1 MSAIEDHFEK
11 VKDRMSSDEFSQMVD
26 EKRTVMG
33 SLCDDDTLCMMVL
46 QELGIDTL
54 KKISEINADS
64 DKVSIKARVLSV
76 SEVRE
81 FSRDD
86 GSTGKVANL
95 IVGDE
100 TGSIRAVLWDDS
112 AGCVATKE
120 IEVGMSLGITGFARG
135 GENGVEVHLGRFS
148 TIKPLDEDVEAK
160 IKHYQIA
167 DIAEGM
173 VNINLRARVIDLGN
187 TRSFKRRDG
196 GEGRVRNVTIGD
208 ETDKINITLWDERTE
223 IPFGENDTIEVR
235 NAYAQKNNYTGKTEL
250 QLSRE
255 GVVEWTEADI
265 RYSEKITPI
274 TDIEIDRTYSIQ
286 GFVSGIGEIREFTR
300 EGDVGG
306 VGQVAN
312 IHVSDETGRIKATLW
327 GDHADI
333 VDEIDIGSEVLIID
347 AQTRTG
353 LSEEVEL
360 NLSWNSKI
368 KVLKR

>member
-1 MSAIEDHFEK
+1 MMSAIEDHFEK
-11 VKDRMSSDEFSQMVD
+11 VEDRMSFDEFSKLID

-33 SLCDDDTLCMMVL
+33 SLCDDDTLCMMIL
-46 QELGIDTL
+46 QELGVDTL
-54 KKISEINADS
+54 KKISEITADS
-64 DKVSIKARVLSV
+64 GKVSIKVRVLSV

-112 AGCVATKE
+112 AGCVATRE
-120 IEVGMSLGITGFARG
+120 IAEGISIGITGFARG

-148 TIKPLDEDVEAK
+148 TIKPLDYDVEVK

-173 VNINLRARVIDLGN
+173 VSINLRARVIDVGS

-196 GEGRVRNVTIGD
+196 GEGKVRNITLGD
-208 ETDKINITLWDERTE
+208 ETGKINITLWDERTE
-223 IPFGENDTIEVR
+223 VPFGEDDTIEVR
-235 NAYAQKNNYTGKTEL
+235 NAYAKKNNYTGKTEL

-255 GVVEWTEADI
+255 GVVEQTEADI
-265 RYSEKITPI
+265 GYNEKITPI
-274 TDIEIDRTYSIQ
+274 TDIEIDRTYSIR

-300 EGDVGG
+300 RDGG

-312 IHVSDETGRIKATLW
+312 MHVSDDTGRIRVTLW
-327 GDHADI
+327 GDHAEV

-353 LSEEVEL
+353 FSEEVEL
-360 NLSWNSKI
+360 NLNWNSKVR
-368 KVLKR
+368 VLKR